1 MIALINGNN
10 EIYYVLEN
18 ERQNYSD
25 REATQ
30 EEIDAYKSNLE
41 LEHIR
46 NLRQECFAI
55 INRGELWYNKLT
67 EEQKTELSA
76 WYEAWLNVP
85 QVYEQTKPT
94 NIETIIPTKPSWLK

>member
-1 MIALINGNN
+1 MIPLINENN

-67 EEQKTELSA
+67 EEQKQELDV
-76 WYEAWLNVP
+76 WYQAWLDVT
-85 QVYEQTKPT
+85 EET
-94 NIETIIPTKPSWLK
+94 NKDENGNYIIPEKPSWLV